1 MTETIIQSEE
11 PISNFAVI
19 LDSAYPLLQK
29 FRKEAPGTYKHCQT
43 VSSMVE
49 TISLDLGLD
58 VDFMKVVC
66 LYHDVGKINNPK
78 YFVENELEDEN
89 KHKDIHPWISSQI
102 ISRHV
107 SDGVNI
113 LLNDVNFSRNI
124 IEVISQHHGT
134 STIGYFFNKAK
145 TLSNDIPCESEFKYK
160 NTKPQSVE
168 AAVLMITDTIEA
180 TTRSLVQ
187 AGKYDPTTL
196 IDTTVN
202 GLLDAGQLDN
212 VTMQLGDLKKIKK
225 ALSKELEGLYQK
237 RVDYNELE
245 DTNKNEKEK

>member
-1 MTETIIQSEE
+1 MTETIIQSKE
-11 PISNFAVI
+11 PVSNFSII

-49 TISLDLGLD
+49 IISLDLGLD
-58 VDFMKVVC
+58 VDFMKAAC
-66 LYHDVGKINNPK
+66 LYHDIGKINNPK

-89 KHKDIHPWISSQI
+89 KHKGIHPWISYQI

-113 LLNDVNFSRNI
+113 LLNDTNFSRNI
-124 IEVISQHHGT
+124 IEAISQHHGT
-134 STIGYFFNKAK
+134 STVGYFFNKAK
-145 TLSNDIPCESEFKYK
+145 TLSDGVVCESEFKYK

-187 AGKYDPTTL
+187 AGKYNPATL
-196 IDTTVN
+196 IDSTIN
-202 GLLDAGQLDN
+202 GLLNAGQLDN
-212 VTMQLGDLKKIKK
+212 VTMQLGDLKRIKK

-237 RVDYNELE
+237 RVNYNKVE
-245 DTNKNEKEK
+245 DTNEKEK

>member
-1 MTETIIQSEE
+1 MTDDVLQTEEHQSTF
-11 PISNFAVI
+11 STI

-29 FRKEAPGTYKHCQT
+29 FREEAPGTYKHCQT

-49 TISLDLGLD
+49 SISLDLGLD
-58 VDFMKVVC
+58 VGFMKVAC
-66 LYHDVGKINNPK
+66 LYHDIGKINNPK
-78 YFVENELEDEN
+78 YFVENELEDDD
-89 KHKDIHPWISSQI
+89 KHKDLHPWLSSQI

-113 LLNDVNFSRNI
+113 LLNDINFPRDI

-134 STIGYFFNKAK
+134 CTIKYFFNKAK
-145 TLSNDIPCESEFKYK
+145 TFSDDIVCESDYKYK
-160 NTKPQSVE
+160 NTTPQRVE
-168 AAVLMITDTIEA
+168 SAVLMITDTIEA

-196 IDTTVN
+196 IDTTIN
-202 GLLDAGQLDN
+202 GLLDTGQLDK
-212 VTMQLGDLKKIKK
+212 VTMPLGDLKKIKK

-237 RVDYNELE
+237 RVDY
-245 DTNKNEKEK
+245 DKVKEESNTPS

>member
-1 MTETIIQSEE
+1 MTDDNTHVEE
-11 PISNFAVI
+11 HASIFSTI

-49 TISLDLGLD
+49 SISLDLGLD
-58 VDFMKVVC
+58 VGFMKIVS
-66 LYHDVGKINNPK
+66 LYHDIGKINNPK
-78 YFVENELEDEN
+78 YFAENELEDDDA
-89 KHKDIHPWISSQI
+89 HKDLHPWISSQI

-113 LLNDVNFSRNI
+113 LLNDINFPRDA

-134 STIGYFFNKAK
+134 CTIKYFFNKANC
-145 TLSNDIPCESEFKYK
+145 LSDSIASESDYRYK
-160 NTKPQSVE
+160 NTTPQRVE
-168 AAVLMITDTIEA
+168 SAVLMITDTIEA

-196 IDTTVN
+196 IDTTIN
-202 GLLDAGQLDN
+202 GLLDSGQLDD
-212 VTMQLGDLKKIKK
+212 VTMPLGDLKKIKK
-225 ALSKELEGLYQK
+225 ALAKELEGLYQK
-237 RVDYNELE
+237 RVDY
-245 DTNKNEKEK
+245 DDKNETKTDLEP

>member
-1 MTETIIQSEE
+1 MTEDIIQPEE
-11 PISNFAVI
+11 HISNFATI

-29 FRKEAPGTYKHCQT
+29 FRKLAPGTYKHCQT

-49 TISLDLGLD
+49 TISLDLNLD
-58 VDFMKVVC
+58 IDFMKVVC
-66 LYHDVGKINNPK
+66 LYHDIGKINNPK

-89 KHKDIHPWISSQI
+89 KHKELHPWLSSQI
-102 ISRHV
+102 IARHV

-113 LLNDVNFSRNI
+113 LLNDINFPRKI

-134 STIGYFFNKAK
+134 CTIKYFFNKSK
-145 TLSNDIPCESEFKYK
+145 VLSDCIYNEQDFKYK
-160 NTKPQSVE
+160 NTKPQSIE
-168 AAVLMITDTIEA
+168 AAVLMLTDTIEA

-196 IDTTVN
+196 IDTTIN
-202 GLLDAGQLDN
+202 GLLDDGQLDN

-237 RVDYNELE
+237 RVDYGELE
-245 DTNKNEKEK
+245 EINKNDGKK